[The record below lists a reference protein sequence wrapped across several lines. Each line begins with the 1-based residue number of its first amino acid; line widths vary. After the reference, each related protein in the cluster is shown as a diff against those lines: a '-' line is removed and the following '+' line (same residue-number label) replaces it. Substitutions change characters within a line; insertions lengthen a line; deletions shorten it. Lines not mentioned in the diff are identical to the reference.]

1 MNKSTK
7 ICPKCGCDQMS
18 KLHGEDKKLCTGCGH
33 ELEWPLEEGQKSLF
47 KPNVVGAVD
56 EKGNPIPFAL
66 YASDMVVKPFRV
78 SDGELYSMGQ
88 KTPET
93 QAAYQ
98 KAVTACTSMPSLHD
112 QIMRIECKPRPA
124 EELIFEDSHKLAY
137 AMGHR
142 DARHAAAELSNGYD
156 ALAQRCKGLEA
167 DCMRLAEGL
176 NKLGDERVAT
186 VTRLLGER
194 DALRSALKGLLE
206 FAVYDEEKTDE
217 CIAAVKNARDL
228 LL

>member
-1 MNKSTK
+1 MSKSTK

-33 ELEWPLEEGQKSLF
+33 ELEWPLEEGQKSIF
-47 KPNVVGAVD
+47 RDNVVGGVED
-56 EKGNPIPFAL
+56 DL
-66 YASDMVVKPFRV
+66 RLSV
-78 SDGELYSMGQ
+78 
-88 KTPET
+88 
-93 QAAYQ
+93 
-98 KAVTACTSMPSLHD
+98 PSLHD
-112 QIMRIECKPRPA
+112 QIMRIECKPRPL

-156 ALAQRCKGLEA
+156 TLVQRCKGLEA

-194 DALRSALKGLLE
+194 DALRAALKGLLE